1 MFSAL
6 AKRAVSGFE
15 TALST
20 VWFGLFSIA
29 KRAVWQAVAG
39 PAHVLAM
46 VAAVAGM
53 AVWHEKTCWFALPVP
68 LFVLSLRGQS
78 YTRLWA
84 GVFAGPPPF
93 VAAC

>member
-15 TALST
+15 TALFT
-20 VWFGLFSIA
+20 ILFGPFSIA

-39 PAHVLAM
+39 PADVPAM
-46 VAAVAGM
+46 VAALAGM
-53 AVWHEKTCWFALPVP
+53 AVRHEKTCRFALPVP

>member
-6 AKRAVSGFE
+6 AKRAVSSPE
-15 TALST
+15 TALFT
-20 VWFGLFSIA
+20 VWFGPFSIA
-29 KRAVWQAVAG
+29 KRPVWQAVAG
-39 PAHVLAM
+39 PAYVLAM
-46 VAAVAGM
+46 VAAVTGM
-53 AVWHEKTCWFALPVP
+53 AVWHEKTCRFALPVP

-78 YTRLWA
+78 YTRLWV